1 MTTNGLVVEAA
12 FDGRQTVAWTQR
24 PGQAI
29 ADPQEVWTADL
40 FHPELAPRR
49 LATRPVGAVYS
60 PVVGKDWVGW
70 AEDGEHVVLTP
81 TAGGPVTRLPGR
93 LATGTSPAAAGR
105 VIGYVAR
112 EQGLSVLQVLKIGP
126 STAPPT
132 APAVL
137 TAEVLATLPVQYGGP
152 QRLAICGRHLAYV
165 EGQSQIVYRSWRTDT
180 SRTVFS
186 TDHSF
191 LYAVRRPYCRLDVFD
206 TVNGYNGEDPSEP
219 GRTLSLDLHTGKLR
233 KIQPLPDGEVEVPS
247 PATTSPTFL
256 AWAYRGRVFARP
268 VEGGET
274 IRLPG
279 RIASTGGWPVADG
292 DLVTYTVR
300 DHGWT
305 RIRVVRVTSS

>member
-1 MTTNGLVVEAA
+1 MKAFVLVSAVALAMTGCS
-12 FDGRQTVAWTQR
+12 GGSSTQDSA
-24 PGQAI
+24 PGA
-29 ADPQEVWTADL
+29 PSVSLDL
-40 FHPELAPRR
+40 S
-49 LATRPVGAVYS
+49 T
-60 PVVGKDWVGW
+60 
-70 AEDGEHVVLTP
+70 
-81 TAGGPVTRLPGR
+81 
-93 LATGTSPAAAGR
+93 PAAERPSATPALGYE
-105 VIGYVAR
+105 VIAA
-112 EQGLSVLQVLKIGP
+112 QP
-126 STAPPT
+126 
-132 APAVL
+132 VL

-165 EGQSQIVYRSWRTDT
+165 EGQSQIVYRNWRTDT

-219 GRTLSLDLHTGKLR
+219 GRTLSLDLRTGKLR
-233 KIQPLPDGEVEVPS
+233 KIQPLPVGEVEVPS